1 MKKNMS
7 LSILIS
13 LFSLFMC
20 INCVRAETLNCEYKA
35 YKIENDEKDYTD
47 YKLTL
52 EFDTDSGELKNCIST
67 RKKGNN
73 YEGYKK
79 SSSCWEGN
87 LDNNNIKTDSM
98 GTNPFYSMR
107 GEEIYKKILE
117 NRKQV
122 ASEKKCPDYVKLDI
136 LTKRFAFGDGDLME
150 VFYATNNKTI
160 IDEINDHY
168 LYKKDTYDNP
178 SVWLRKFDFKLTSS
192 SGSDIIINDPK
203 DDANSPTDDVKLYK
217 TVTCGNSELPENL
230 VKLISIA
237 ITAIQIV
244 TPLILIV
251 TGMLDFFKAT
261 TSSNEDGIKKAQ
273 QTFAR
278 RLIAGAAVFF
288 IILAVKIVVG
298 LVNTEDSKSTI
309 SCLNKL
315 LNYKTSDEVHM
326 ENLNKKADECAE
338 LYNNNG
344 KYKRCLCELFQ
355 MVSKGN
361 YKETGKFLDSELPD
375 AIKKYPQLRTEL
387 EENYENSTSS
397 TCYGIGN

>member
-79 SSSCWEGN
+79 DSSCWEGN
-87 LDNNNIKTDSM
+87 LDNNNIKTDSI

-117 NRKQV
+117 NRKQL

-136 LTKRFAFGDGDLME
+136 LTKRVAFGDGDLME
-150 VFYATNNKTI
+150 VFYATNNKII

-168 LYKKDTYDNP
+168 LYKKDTYDNI
-178 SVWLRKFDFKLTSS
+178 SIWLRKFDFKLTSS

-251 TGMLDFFKAT
+251 TGMVDFLKAT

-273 QTFAR
+273 QTFVR
-278 RLIAGAAVFF
+278 RLIAGAAVFL
-288 IILAVKIVVG
+288 IIVVAKTVVG
-298 LVNTEDSKSTI
+298 LVNTKDSGNAIKCIDTILNFKSYDDRRDEAIENTASSCIKLYKNGKDYNNCICGLAVTI
-309 SCLNKL
+309 YNTKGGKIPNSIKKYDELNKL
-315 LNYKTSDEVHM
+315 VQSYEGIN
-326 ENLNKKADECAE
+326 NLSECP
-338 LYNNNG
+338 
-344 KYKRCLCELFQ
+344 K
-355 MVSKGN
+355 
-361 YKETGKFLDSELPD
+361 
-375 AIKKYPQLRTEL
+375 
-387 EENYENSTSS
+387 
-397 TCYGIGN
+397 

>member
-52 EFDTDSGELKNCIST
+52 EFDTDSGKLKNCIST

-79 SSSCWEGN
+79 DSSCWEGN
-87 LDNNNIKTDSM
+87 YFESM
-98 GTNPFYSMR
+98 KD
-107 GEEIYKKILE
+107 EEIYKKILE

-122 ASEKKCPDYVKLDI
+122 ESEKKCPDYVKLDI
-136 LTKRFAFGDGDLME
+136 PTKRAAFGDGDYIDME

-168 LYKKDTYDNP
+168 LYKKDTYDNLLLW
-178 SVWLRKFDFKLTSS
+178 VRKFDFKLTSS

-273 QTFAR
+273 QTFVR

-361 YKETGKFLDSELPD
+361 YRETGEFLDSELPD
-375 AIKKYPQLRTEL
+375 TIKKYPQLRTEL

-397 TCYGIGN
+397 TCSGIEN

>member
-1 MKKNMS
+1 MKKNKTF
-7 LSILIS
+7 IFIIPFIFIS
-13 LFSLFMC
+13 FLCFANNVEAKKVCDLG
-20 INCVRAETLNCEYKA
+20 
-35 YKIENDEKDYTD
+35 ENLRNDG
-47 YKLTL
+47 
-52 EFDTDSGELKNCIST
+52 SC
-67 RKKGNN
+67 
-73 YEGYKK
+73 YKK
-79 SSSCWEGN
+79 LPEAITG
-87 LDNNNIKTDSM
+87 
-98 GTNPFYSMR
+98 
-107 GEEIYKKILE
+107 
-117 NRKQV
+117 V
-122 ASEKKCPDYVKLDI
+122 ASTMNI
-136 LTKRFAFGDGDLME
+136 LT
-150 VFYATNNKTI
+150 TTSTSNN
-160 IDEINDHY
+160 
-168 LYKKDTYDNP
+168 
-178 SVWLRKFDFKLTSS
+178 VR
-192 SGSDIIINDPK
+192 
-203 DDANSPTDDVKLYK
+203 LYK
-217 TVTCGNSELPENL
+217 TVTCGNTELPENL
-230 VKLISIA
+230 AKLISIA

-251 TGMLDFFKAT
+251 TGMLDFLKAT

-273 QTFAR
+273 QTFVR

-361 YKETGKFLDSELPD
+361 YRETGEFLDSELPD

-397 TCYGIGN
+397 TCYGIEN

>member
-1 MKKNMS
+1 MKKNK
-7 LSILIS
+7 IFIFIIPFIFIS
-13 LFSLFMC
+13 FLCFVNNVEAKKVCDLG
-20 INCVRAETLNCEYKA
+20 
-35 YKIENDEKDYTD
+35 ENLRND
-47 YKLTL
+47 
-52 EFDTDSGELKNCIST
+52 GRC
-67 RKKGNN
+67 
-73 YEGYKK
+73 YKK
-79 SSSCWEGN
+79 LPEAITG
-87 LDNNNIKTDSM
+87 
-98 GTNPFYSMR
+98 
-107 GEEIYKKILE
+107 
-117 NRKQV
+117 V
-122 ASEKKCPDYVKLDI
+122 ASTMNI
-136 LTKRFAFGDGDLME
+136 LT
-150 VFYATNNKTI
+150 TTSTSNN
-160 IDEINDHY
+160 
-168 LYKKDTYDNP
+168 
-178 SVWLRKFDFKLTSS
+178 VR
-192 SGSDIIINDPK
+192 
-203 DDANSPTDDVKLYK
+203 LYK
-217 TVTCGNSELPENL
+217 TVTCGNTELPENL
-230 VKLISIA
+230 AKLISIA

-251 TGMLDFFKAT
+251 TGMLDFLKAT

-273 QTFAR
+273 QTFVR

-298 LVNTEDSKSTI
+298 LVNTEDSKSAI

-361 YKETGKFLDSELPD
+361 YRETGEFLDSELPD

-397 TCYGIGN
+397 TCSGIEN

>member
-1 MKKNMS
+1 MKKNKTF
-7 LSILIS
+7 IFIIPFIFIS
-13 LFSLFMC
+13 FLCFVNNVEAKKVCDLG
-20 INCVRAETLNCEYKA
+20 
-35 YKIENDEKDYTD
+35 ENLRND
-47 YKLTL
+47 
-52 EFDTDSGELKNCIST
+52 GRC
-67 RKKGNN
+67 
-73 YEGYKK
+73 YKK
-79 SSSCWEGN
+79 LPEAITG
-87 LDNNNIKTDSM
+87 
-98 GTNPFYSMR
+98 
-107 GEEIYKKILE
+107 
-117 NRKQV
+117 V
-122 ASEKKCPDYVKLDI
+122 ASTMNI
-136 LTKRFAFGDGDLME
+136 LT
-150 VFYATNNKTI
+150 TTSTSNN
-160 IDEINDHY
+160 
-168 LYKKDTYDNP
+168 
-178 SVWLRKFDFKLTSS
+178 VR
-192 SGSDIIINDPK
+192 
-203 DDANSPTDDVKLYK
+203 LYK
-217 TVTCGNSELPENL
+217 TVTCGNTELPENL
-230 VKLISIA
+230 AKLISIA

-251 TGMLDFFKAT
+251 TGMLDFLKAT

-273 QTFAR
+273 QTFVR

-298 LVNTEDSKSTI
+298 LVNTEDSKSAI

-361 YKETGKFLDSELPD
+361 YRETGEFLDSELPD

-397 TCYGIGN
+397 TCSGIEN

>member
-79 SSSCWEGN
+79 NSSCWKGN
-87 LDNNNIKTDSM
+87 SFESM
-98 GTNPFYSMR
+98 KKD
-107 GEEIYKKILE
+107 EEIYKKILE

-122 ASEKKCPDYVKLDI
+122 ESEKKCPDYVKLDI
-136 LTKRFAFGDGDLME
+136 PTQRAAIGDGDYFKRI
-150 VFYATNNKTI
+150 VFYATNNKII

-168 LYKKDTYDNP
+168 LYNKDLYDNLMLW
-178 SVWLRKFDFKLTSS
+178 VRKFDFKLTSS

-251 TGMLDFFKAT
+251 TGMVDFFKAT
-261 TSSNEDGIKKAQ
+261 TASNEDGIKKAQ
-273 QTFAR
+273 QTFIR
-278 RLIAGAAVFF
+278 RLIAGAAVFL
-288 IILAVKIVVG
+288 IIAVAKTVVG
-298 LVNTEDSKSTI
+298 LVNTKDSGNAIKCIDSILNFKSYDDRRDEAIENTASSCIKLYKNGKDYNNCICGLAVTI
-309 SCLNKL
+309 YNTKGGKIPDSIKKYDELNKL
-315 LNYKTSDEVHM
+315 VQSYEGIN
-326 ENLNKKADECAE
+326 NLSECP
-338 LYNNNG
+338 
-344 KYKRCLCELFQ
+344 K
-355 MVSKGN
+355 
-361 YKETGKFLDSELPD
+361 
-375 AIKKYPQLRTEL
+375 
-387 EENYENSTSS
+387 
-397 TCYGIGN
+397 

>member
-1 MKKNMS
+1 MKKNKTF
-7 LSILIS
+7 IFIIPFIFIS
-13 LFSLFMC
+13 FLCFVNNVEAKKVCDLGGDL
-20 INCVRAETLNCEYKA
+20 R
-35 YKIENDEKDYTD
+35 ND
-47 YKLTL
+47 
-52 EFDTDSGELKNCIST
+52 GRC
-67 RKKGNN
+67 
-73 YEGYKK
+73 YKK
-79 SSSCWEGN
+79 LPEAITG
-87 LDNNNIKTDSM
+87 
-98 GTNPFYSMR
+98 
-107 GEEIYKKILE
+107 
-117 NRKQV
+117 V
-122 ASEKKCPDYVKLDI
+122 ASTMNI
-136 LTKRFAFGDGDLME
+136 LT
-150 VFYATNNKTI
+150 TTSTSNN
-160 IDEINDHY
+160 
-168 LYKKDTYDNP
+168 
-178 SVWLRKFDFKLTSS
+178 VR
-192 SGSDIIINDPK
+192 
-203 DDANSPTDDVKLYK
+203 LYK
-217 TVTCGNSELPENL
+217 TVTCGDTELPENL
-230 VKLISIA
+230 AKLISIA

-251 TGMLDFFKAT
+251 TGMLDFLKAT

-273 QTFAR
+273 QTFVR

-355 MVSKGN
+355 MVSKEN
-361 YKETGKFLDSELPD
+361 YKETGEFLDSELPD

-397 TCYGIGN
+397 TCYEIKN

>member
-1 MKKNMS
+1 MKKNKTF
-7 LSILIS
+7 IFIIPFIFIS
-13 LFSLFMC
+13 FLCFVNNVEAKKVCDLG
-20 INCVRAETLNCEYKA
+20 
-35 YKIENDEKDYTD
+35 EN
-47 YKLTL
+47 LRN
-52 EFDTDSGELKNCIST
+52 DSRC
-67 RKKGNN
+67 
-73 YEGYKK
+73 YKK
-79 SSSCWEGN
+79 LPEAITG
-87 LDNNNIKTDSM
+87 
-98 GTNPFYSMR
+98 
-107 GEEIYKKILE
+107 
-117 NRKQV
+117 V
-122 ASEKKCPDYVKLDI
+122 ASTMNI
-136 LTKRFAFGDGDLME
+136 LT
-150 VFYATNNKTI
+150 TTSTSNN
-160 IDEINDHY
+160 
-168 LYKKDTYDNP
+168 
-178 SVWLRKFDFKLTSS
+178 VR
-192 SGSDIIINDPK
+192 
-203 DDANSPTDDVKLYK
+203 LYK
-217 TVTCGNSELPENL
+217 TVTCGNTELPENL
-230 VKLISIA
+230 AKLISIA

-251 TGMLDFFKAT
+251 TGMLDFLKAT

-273 QTFAR
+273 QTFVR

-361 YKETGKFLDSELPD
+361 YRETGEFLDSELPD

-397 TCYGIGN
+397 TCSGIEN